1 MKSTNKPE
9 TYEAIR
15 TRMVFPVVPIPA
27 EGELPARS
35 ARGKGPR
42 SVNLKQLPIQGL
54 STLPGSVGKAE
65 RQADALLK
73 HGRQRVRRGDTT
85 AIIDLL
91 EANPAFIL
99 DAWVREKLLQFW
111 RSGRLRRKHRRPR
124 GRFLAH
130 PLVVVGL
137 VEECLARGLAKNRY
151 KAFAKVAEW
160 VAFLSRDRVKQLFYQ
175 AWREERFRAI
185 LLKFPE
191 FAQPVTVE
199 EMTGRLRNAESLR
212 PGSKITQTM
221 KHPQLGPVEITFEAK

>member
-1 MKSTNKPE
+1 MKSAKKPE

-15 TRMVFPVVPIPA
+15 TRMVFPGVPIPA
-27 EGELPARS
+27 EGELSSRS

-42 SVNLKQLPIQGL
+42 SVNLKELPIQGV
-54 STLPGSVGKAE
+54 STLPGSVGEAE

-73 HGRQRVRRGDTT
+73 HCRQCVRGGNTT

-99 DAWVREKLLQFW
+99 DAWVREKLVQFA
-111 RSGRLRRKHRRPR
+111 RAGRLRRKRGRPR